1 MTENKT
7 ETFEEKM
14 EILEKIVRQLDEDE
28 VSLEESLKL
37 YQRGVELSSECD
49 KILKDAELKVESLNR
64 KDDGDE

>member
-14 EILEKIVRQLDEDE
+14 QSLEKIVKQLDEDE

-49 KILKDAELKVESLNR
+49 KILIHPHRPSGSVILL
-64 KDDGDE
+64 